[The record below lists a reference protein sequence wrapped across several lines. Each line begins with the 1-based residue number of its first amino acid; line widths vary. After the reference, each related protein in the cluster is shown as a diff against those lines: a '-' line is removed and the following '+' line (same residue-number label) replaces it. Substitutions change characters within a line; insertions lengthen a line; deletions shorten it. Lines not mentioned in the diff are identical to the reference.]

1 MPPHDATPPP
11 PKTRTPRQDRSRTK
25 VDLIVEAA
33 IRILEGE
40 GLAALTTNRIADVA
54 GVSIGTLYQYFR
66 SKEAVVEFLVA
77 RELAVVRETAEAML
91 QQPEA
96 HSGDPV
102 RPFVRTL
109 LNAFGSR
116 HRARKLIM
124 QAGFAQHT
132 PGGLEFTLK
141 AIQDL
146 LSGATGGLSN
156 DTPLLSPVQ
165 AMVLSAAVNGAISR
179 AVQHDERLL
188 SSEAFEDALVRLITG
203 FFVDAHGSHAA
214 LKK

>member
-77 RELAVVRETAEAML
+77 RELAVVRETAE
-91 QQPEA
+91 
-96 HSGDPV
+96 
-102 RPFVRTL
+102 
-109 LNAFGSR
+109 
-116 HRARKLIM
+116 
-124 QAGFAQHT
+124 
-132 PGGLEFTLK
+132 
-141 AIQDL
+141 
-146 LSGATGGLSN
+146 
-156 DTPLLSPVQ
+156 
-165 AMVLSAAVNGAISR
+165 
-179 AVQHDERLL
+179 
-188 SSEAFEDALVRLITG
+188 
-203 FFVDAHGSHAA
+203 
-214 LKK
+214 

>member
-1 MPPHDATPPP
+1 MPQP
-11 PKTRTPRQDRSRTK
+11 PKTRTPRQERSRIK

-33 IRILEGE
+33 IRILEND
-40 GLAALTTNRIADVA
+40 GLAALTTNRIAEVA

-77 RELAVVRETAEAML
+77 RELTVVRETVEAML
-91 QQPEA
+91 QQPDA
-96 HSGDPV
+96 HAGDPV

-109 LNAFGSR
+109 LTAFGSR

-124 QAGFAQHT
+124 QAGFAQNT

-146 LSGATGGLSN
+146 LSGQAGGVSG
-156 DTPLLSPVQ
+156 DTPLLTPVQ

-203 FFVDAHGSHAA
+203 FFVDWKGDLVAP
-214 LKK
+214 KR

>member
-1 MPPHDATPPP
+1 MPGKGSTP
-11 PKTRTPRQDRSRTK
+11 RTPRQERSRTK

-33 IRILEGE
+33 IRILEDD
-40 GLAALTTNRIADVA
+40 GLAALTTNRIAEVA

-66 SKEAVVEFLVA
+66 SKEAIVEFLVA
-77 RELAVVRETAEAML
+77 RELAVVRDTAEALL

-96 HSGDPV
+96 HAADPV
-102 RPFVRTL
+102 RPFVHTL
-109 LNAFGSR
+109 LTAFGSR

-124 QAGFAQHT
+124 QAGFAQNT
-132 PGGLEFTLK
+132 PGGLEFTLQ

-146 LSGATGGLSN
+146 LSGRHGGPSG
-156 DTPLLSPVQ
+156 DAPLLSPVQ

-203 FFVDAHGSHAA
+203 FFIEPRGDHAA
-214 LKK
+214 PKR